1 MPKIRISSRLRDM
14 VAERA
19 FYCCEY
25 CWSQADFSTESF
37 SVEHIIPLSRGGENT
52 HDNGAFAC
60 GGCNGHKYAKTEA
73 MDPLENVAVP
83 LFNPRKQ
90 IWGEHFQWNSDYTLI
105 LGVTPTGRATVAA
118 LKMNRSSL
126 INLRKAL
133 YAYGEH
139 PPAIFNYKRM

>member
-52 HDNGAFAC
+52 HDN
-60 GGCNGHKYAKTEA
+60 
-73 MDPLENVAVP
+73 VAVA
-83 LFNPRKQ
+83 
-90 IWGEHFQWNSDYTLI
+90 
-105 LGVTPTGRATVAA
+105 ATVINMPK
-118 LKMNRSSL
+118 LKRWILWKMSQCRYLTHVSKFGANTFNGIL
-126 INLRKAL
+126 IIR
-133 YAYGEH
+133 
-139 PPAIFNYKRM
+139 